1 MKFWDY
7 LIVTASHAE
16 QAAAYRTQLE
26 ARRAAGL
33 LPRVRSTLVVAD
45 LDGRRIGSGGSTLEC
60 LRLVANRERAAGESV
75 EQTLARLRIL
85 IVHAGGDSRRLPAYG
100 PCGKIF
106 VPVPGESAGP
116 LPLTLF
122 DRLTPPFLTLPAP
135 EDGAGQVVVAAGDAL
150 LLFDSSGVRFPGGG
164 LTMLGSPA
172 SPEEAARH
180 GVFCAAGGGR
190 VRLYLQKPARA
201 VQEAA
206 GAIRPDG
213 RTVLDIGVANLD
225 AATAAA
231 LLAAF
236 GAERAA
242 SGELEWSAAARATLI
257 ERGVDLYRE
266 ICCAMG
272 EEATLAH
279 YIESALAAGSK
290 WSEEALARLYPALR
304 RIPFRLE
311 TLPGCRFLHFGS
323 TRQLVE
329 SGVAL
334 LAADRG
340 ETLREAE
347 RSAALLASDRGAAL
361 PDAER
366 SVALPEADR
375 GVALPAAERSVA
387 LPAAE
392 RSVALLAADRGET
405 PGSTLLS
412 LNNRVAGAG
421 AILGRDAWVEGCR
434 IEAGLT
440 LAGRAVMVGA
450 DVTAPLSLPDGAA
463 LDLTPWREGWFV
475 RGYGIDDSFKDT
487 CYLGRPVEAWLA
499 AVGASPADIWREG
512 EERTLWTARLF
523 PSTPDPEGYRRW
535 LWMYGPAG
543 ASEAER
549 RAWREAPRYSAA
561 AIALAADQDAFHQR
575 RVELRLPA
583 AEARRC

>member
-75 EQTLARLRIL
+75 ERTLARLRIL

-172 SPEEAARH
+172 TPEEAARH
-180 GVFCAAGGGR
+180 GVFCAAGGGL

-231 LLAAF
+231 LLEAF

-279 YIESALAAGSK
+279 YIESALAAGSR

-334 LAADRG
+334 LAA
-340 ETLREAE
+340 E
-347 RSAALLASDRGAAL
+347 RSAALLAADRGAAL
-361 PDAER
+361 PAADRGAASLEAE
-366 SVALPEADR
+366 R
-375 GVALPAAERSVA
+375 GVALPASD
-387 LPAAE
+387 PGAA
-392 RSVALLAADRGET
+392 
-405 PGSTLLS
+405 PGSTLLA
-412 LNNRVAGAG
+412 LNNRISGAG

-434 IEAGLT
+434 IGAGLT
-440 LAGRAVMVGA
+440 LAGRAVVVGA

-463 LDLTPWREGWFV
+463 LDLTPWREGWLV
-475 RGYGIDDSFKDT
+475 RCYGIDDSFKDAR
-487 CYLGRPVEAWLA
+487 YLGRPVEAWLE
-499 AVGASPADIWREG
+499 AVGASPADIWRDG
-512 EERTLWTARLF
+512 EERTLWSARLF

-535 LWMYGPAG
+535 LWMYGPAA

-583 AEARRC
+583 AEARTC